1 MTDFVPDH
9 VPELALDPA
18 PDPASDL
25 AVLLIG
31 GRSGVG
37 KTTVAEEVS
46 VLLRAADV
54 AHCVIEGDVLD
65 QVHPAPPGDPH
76 RTGITRRN
84 LAALWANYAALGHRR
99 LIYTNTVS
107 ILEPDMIVSALSQAA
122 GAAAPP
128 AVQLTG
134 VLLTASDD
142 TVAPR
147 LGRREQGSQLALH
160 LRRSV
165 AAAARLEER
174 APAGTMRVRTDRRS
188 VRDIATEVTAA
199 TGWCSAPHS

>member
-1 MTDFVPDH
+1 MTDAETDSVTDSRTDSRT
-9 VPELALDPA
+9 E
-18 PDPASDL
+18 L

-46 VLLRAADV
+46 VLLRTARV

-76 RTGITRRN
+76 RTRITGRN
-84 LAALWANYAALGHRR
+84 LAAIWANYAALGHRR

-107 ILEPDMIVSALSQAA
+107 ILEPDMIVSALSP
-122 GAAAPP
+122 AAPAPAAP
-128 AVQLTG
+128 AVHLTG

-147 LGRREQGSQLALH
+147 LAGREQGSQLDLQ
-160 LRRSV
+160 LRRSA
-165 AAAARLEER
+165 AAAARLDAQ
-174 APAGTMRVRTDRRS
+174 APPGTVRVRTDGRS

-199 TGWCSAPHS
+199 TGWCAGPYS